1 MMSSEVA
8 LGQQTQDEVE
18 IRAVADRLSGAW
30 TRNDPDG
37 FAAEFTEDAEYIGF
51 DGAHASG
58 RAAIA
63 TTYRRLF
70 DGPLKDTS
78 LTSELKEIRF
88 LTPDVALA
96 RGASSIR
103 LPWQATLQPRRMAQ
117 QTVVLVRRM
126 DRWQVAA
133 LHSSKVR
140 QIPTDGPGYTAATL
154 AMELGREVARRA
166 PAFSRSRRS

>member
-1 MMSSEVA
+1 MSTELS
-8 LGQQTQDEVE
+8 LGQQTQDEAD

-30 TRNDPDG
+30 TRNDADAL
-37 FAAEFTEDAEYIGF
+37 AAEFTEDAEYIGF
-51 DGAHASG
+51 DGTHANG
-58 RAAIA
+58 RGAIA
-63 TTYRRLF
+63 TTYRKLF

-78 LTSELKEIRF
+78 LSSELKEIRF
-88 LTPDVALA
+88 LSPDVALA

-103 LPWQATLQPRRMAQ
+103 LPWQATQQPRRMTQ
-117 QTVVLVRRM
+117 QTVVLVRLV

-140 QIPTDGPGYTAATL
+140 QLPTDGPGYTAATL

-166 PAFSRSRRS
+166 PAFTRNRRS